1 MKKKSLK
8 AVLSVVLS
16 TIIVF
21 SMSQTVFAA
30 TSTDVVLSVNKP
42 GAGTVNATSLNV
54 RANPSTS
61 ADIIG
66 SLSNGT
72 KVMLVARTSSG
83 GTDWYRVLFYK
94 ASTGQYLYGY
104 VSRNYVNESSL
115 NYYTAVHTDGGNLNL
130 RSGPSTNSGTIVSLS
145 NGTVVPEYDYS
156 GTWSHVLYA
165 TREGYLNGLYIV
177 RTHY

>member
-8 AVLSVVLS
+8 AFLSFLLS
-16 TIIVF
+16 ATIFIA
-21 SMSQTVFAA
+21 MSQTVFAA
-30 TSTDVVLSVNKP
+30 TSTDVILSVNKP

-54 RANPSTS
+54 RETPSTT
-61 ADIIG
+61 ANVIG

-83 GTDWYRVLFYK
+83 GTDWDRVLFYK
-94 ASTGQYLYGY
+94 TSTGQYLYGY
-104 VSRNYVNESSL
+104 VARNYINESSL
-115 NYYTAVHTDGGNLNL
+115 NYYTAVHTAGGNLNM
-130 RSGPSTNSGTIVSLS
+130 RSGPSTDSSTILSLS
-145 NGTVVPEYDYS
+145 NGTVVPEYSFS

-165 TREGYLNGLYIV
+165 TKEGYLNALYII